1 MSTAYERVVD
11 ALRSHGSVVRD
22 TADGVMAQCP
32 AHDDR
37 NPSLSVEVGRT
48 GDRVVVHCF
57 AGCADDDVMTELGL
71 DPKRDWYDEHTTY
84 RYAGG
89 ALVYR
94 GVDELRGKKTF
105 HQGGNKQDR
114 SLFRVE
120 HLPEDRSIPVYVV
133 EGEKDANTAAYL
145 DGVAAV
151 SPRQG
156 AATPPERYDWSPLKG
171 RPAVIVADNDEAGIA
186 HAHRVAELLE
196 NVAASVSIVR
206 AAEGKDFTDHIQNG
220 HTVDELVPIE
230 EPNDADPFGH
240 IIDWTALLDGEPEPV
255 DWIIPDVIAKGRSY
269 ALASTAKAGK
279 SLLVLDLLIQHR
291 AKVLYLDN
299 EQTEQDIRSRVLAM
313 GVTAKDLEG
322 RFAYRLYPNLA
333 PLDTATGGQQLFS
346 LVDSHKP
353 DLLVIDTLSRFVGGD
368 ENDSATYQAFYR
380 HSLLAL
386 KRAGIAVLRLDHL
399 GKDATKGQRGSSAK
413 NDDVDCVWLLVEK
426 LAGQTYSLRCERQR
440 SGDHPQ
446 HIEITRHRNPLRHS
460 LTADF
465 GINLEPADPVL
476 AVIADLDRLE
486 IPVDWG
492 RDRVRR
498 LYTKKCRNEVLAE
511 AINRRR
517 EQAEKT
523 CPQPPGQV
531 TSPTPV
537 PTTGTAQ
544 QETAGQTRPGQ
555 VGDRLG
561 GVPQAT
567 CPPMSPPL
575 GGDRSAGTGIC
586 TCSECQFPMTFE
598 SDIEL
603 GHHAGCAS

>member
-1 MSTAYERVVD
+1 MSSAYERVID
-11 ALRSHGSVVRD
+11 ALRANGSRVEDRGRD
-22 TADGVMAQCP
+22 DAMAQCP
-32 AHDDR
+32 AHEDR
-37 NPSLSVEVGRT
+37 NPSLHVQVGHT
-48 GDRVVVHCF
+48 GDRVVLHCF
-57 AGCADDDVMTELGL
+57 AGCDDTDVLTELGL
-71 DPKRDWYDEHTTY
+71 SVRDLFDEHATY
-84 RYAGG
+84 QYAGG
-89 ALVYR
+89 AVAHR
-94 GVDELRGKKTF
+94 RPGKQF
-105 HQGGNKQDR
+105 SQSGNMADR

-120 HLPEDRSIPVYVV
+120 KLPEDTSIQVLVV

-186 HAHRVAELLE
+186 HAHRVADLLE

-240 IIDWTALLDGEPEPV
+240 IIDWTALLDGEAEPV
-255 DWIIPDVIAKGRSY
+255 DWLIPDVIAKGRSY
-269 ALASTAKAGK
+269 ALAASAKAGK
-279 SLLVLDLLIQHR
+279 SLLMLDLLIQHR
-291 AKVLYLDN
+291 VKVLYLDN
-299 EQTEQDIRSRVLAM
+299 EQTEQDLRSRVLAM
-313 GVTAKDLEG
+313 GATAEDLVG
-322 RFAYRLYPNLA
+322 RLSYRLYPNLA
-333 PLDTATGGQQLFS
+333 PLDTPAGGQQLFA
-346 LVDSHKP
+346 LVDTHKP
-353 DLLVIDTLSRFVGGD
+353 DLVVLDTVSRFVNGD

-386 KRAGIAVLRLDHL
+386 KRTGVAVLRLDHL

-426 LAGQTYSLRCERQR
+426 LAGETYSLRCERQR

-446 HIEITRHRNPLRHS
+446 HIEITRQRNPLRHS
-460 LTADF
+460 LTADY
-465 GINLEPADPVL
+465 GLLNVEPSDPVL

-498 LYTKKCRNEVLAE
+498 RYTKKCRNEVLAE

-517 EQAEKT
+517 EQAENT
-523 CPQPPGQV
+523 CPRPPGQV
-531 TSPTPV
+531 TSPAAV
-537 PTTGTAQ
+537 PTTGTGQ
-544 QETAGQTRPGQ
+544 RETADQTCPGQ
-555 VGDRLG
+555 VGDRVGDVL
-561 GVPQAT
+561 QAT